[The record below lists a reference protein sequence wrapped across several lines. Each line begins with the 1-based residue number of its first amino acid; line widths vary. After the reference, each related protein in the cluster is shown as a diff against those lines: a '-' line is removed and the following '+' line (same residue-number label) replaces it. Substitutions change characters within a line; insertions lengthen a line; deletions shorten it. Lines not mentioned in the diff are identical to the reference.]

1 MSKFERIMYANQDC
15 LKLVL
20 YSSNGDEYTLAVPT
34 VESQPIAEFVCF
46 IINIKHKPK
55 ELMAVKLYEKED
67 GQ

>member
-20 YSSNGDEYTLAVPT
+20 YGSNGDEYTLAVPS
-34 VESQPIAEFVCF
+34 VESQPITGFVCF
-46 IINIKHKPK
+46 IINIKHKPE